1 MFQLL
6 VLLFIIKLYACSNIF
21 KEKIMS
27 EMHLRKPRF
36 TCSTCGPFTKK
47 QRKNTKNSRKRRF
60 LIYLS
65 KGTR

>member
-36 TCSTCGPFTKK
+36 TCSTCGPFTKNK
-47 QRKNTKNSRKRRF
+47 EKIQK
-60 LIYLS
+60 IQE
-65 KGTR
+65 KGGS